1 MTFSYRH
8 RKLIVLLLLF
18 LLSVTAS
25 FFIFRSHFTPKKKTS
40 TKKIVLTPK
49 KEETTTDNDTY
60 YLVDIKGAINNPGT
74 YSMKKGSR
82 VIDVIHLAGEL
93 KSDADTSVLNLS
105 KKVTDEMVIIVYS
118 YDEVKNLMFDL
129 YKNELE
135 DGITKREAEDKLRE
149 VSLKIFGLTKDSS
162 RRERERAYR
171 DYGRQFFDVIEEVT
185 DWTVTTGLK
194 ENEWFNALVNYANL
208 KEGDKNL
215 FVNEHEE
222 VILSVARM
230 GKRHHDTMLQRLPEN
245 TTYSVETDLYGA
257 AVGADIDRY
266 LIGQEDWTK
275 LVDAITKAF
284 TVMIQEL
291 IFAEILEAPKKL
303 PVQSGFVETGALSTA
318 TRKKFNKVLQNVSV
332 ANDNAD
338 VVIMGTMV
346 ALQELEGLIDINWLA
361 DSQKEDKA
369 KMGRLGNYGRYTLVE
384 IPQRFARNDVT
395 KDMYK
400 DDVLWVFASGDNKMV
415 DMVDVGET
423 LIEEITD
430 RGTANSNIADLM
442 KYEVQREFGVA
453 TRLGRYFG
461 QWTITE

>member
-1 MTFSYRH
+1 MNKMNFSAH
-8 RKLIVLLLLF
+8 VLNVF
-18 LLSVTAS
+18 DEM
-25 FFIFRSHFTPKKKTS
+25 KTS
-40 TKKIVLTPK
+40 Y
-49 KEETTTDNDTY
+49 E
-60 YLVDIKGAINNPGT
+60 
-74 YSMKKGSR
+74 
-82 VIDVIHLAGEL
+82 
-93 KSDADTSVLNLS
+93 
-105 KKVTDEMVIIVYS
+105 
-118 YDEVKNLMFDL
+118 EVKNLMFDL
-129 YKNELE
+129 YKNELD
-135 DGITKREAEDKLRE
+135 DGISKREAEDKLRE

-162 RRERERAYR
+162 HRERERAYR
-171 DYGRQFFDVIEEVT
+171 DHARQYFDVIEEVT
-185 DWTVTTGLK
+185 DWTVSTGLK
-194 ENEWFNALVNYANL
+194 ENEWFNALVNYKNL
-208 KEGDKNL
+208 KDGDANL

-245 TTYSVETDLYGA
+245 TTYSVETDVYGA

-284 TVMIQEL
+284 VVKIQEL

-303 PVQSGFVETGALSTA
+303 PAQSEFVQTGALNT
-318 TRKKFNKVLQNVSV
+318 TNRKKFNKILQNVSV

-346 ALQELEGLIDINWLA
+346 ALQELENLIDVKWVA
-361 DSQKEDKA
+361 DSQKEDIA

-395 KDMYK
+395 KSMYK
-400 DDVLWVFASGDNKMV
+400 DDTLFVFATGDNKLV

-430 RGTANSNIADLM
+430 RGTANSNIADIM
-442 KYEVQREFGVA
+442 KYEVQRELGVS
-453 TRLGRYFG
+453 TRIGRYFG
-461 QWTITE
+461 SWTITD

>member
-1 MTFSYRH
+1 MNKMNFSAH
-8 RKLIVLLLLF
+8 VLNVF
-18 LLSVTAS
+18 DEM
-25 FFIFRSHFTPKKKTS
+25 KTS
-40 TKKIVLTPK
+40 Y
-49 KEETTTDNDTY
+49 E
-60 YLVDIKGAINNPGT
+60 
-74 YSMKKGSR
+74 
-82 VIDVIHLAGEL
+82 
-93 KSDADTSVLNLS
+93 
-105 KKVTDEMVIIVYS
+105 
-118 YDEVKNLMFDL
+118 EVKNLMFDL
-129 YKNELE
+129 YKDELD
-135 DGITKREAEDKLRE
+135 DGISKREAEDKLRE
-149 VSLKIFGLTKDSS
+149 VSLKIFGLNKDSS

-171 DYGRQFFDVIEEVT
+171 DHARQYFDVIEEVT
-185 DWTVTTGLK
+185 DWTVSTGLK
-194 ENEWFNALVNYANL
+194 ENEWFNALVNYKNL
-208 KEGDKNL
+208 KDGDANL

-245 TTYSVETDLYGA
+245 TTYSVETDVYGA

-284 TVMIQEL
+284 VVKIQEL

-303 PVQSGFVETGALSTA
+303 PAQSEFVQTGALNT
-318 TRKKFNKVLQNVSV
+318 TNRKKFNKILQNVSV

-346 ALQELEGLIDINWLA
+346 ALQELENLIDVKWVA
-361 DSQKEDKA
+361 DSQKEDIA

-395 KDMYK
+395 KSMYK
-400 DDVLWVFASGDNKMV
+400 DDTLFVFATGDNKLV

-430 RGTANSNIADLM
+430 RGTANSNIADIM
-442 KYEVQREFGVA
+442 KYEVQRELGVS
-453 TRLGRYFG
+453 TRIGRYFG
-461 QWTITE
+461 SWTITD

>member
-1 MTFSYRH
+1 MRKMNFSAH
-8 RKLIVLLLLF
+8 
-18 LLSVTAS
+18 
-25 FFIFRSHFTPKKKTS
+25 
-40 TKKIVLTPK
+40 
-49 KEETTTDNDTY
+49 
-60 YLVDIKGAINNPGT
+60 
-74 YSMKKGSR
+74 
-82 VIDVIHLAGEL
+82 
-93 KSDADTSVLNLS
+93 VLN
-105 KKVTDEMVIIVYS
+105 VFDEMKTS

-162 RRERERAYR
+162 RRERIRAYEEF
-171 DYGRQFFDVIEEVT
+171 GRQFFNVIEEVT
-185 DWTVTTGLK
+185 DWTVSTGLK
-194 ENEWFNALVNYANL
+194 ENEWFNELVNYRNL
-208 KEGDKNL
+208 NDGDENL
-215 FVNEHEE
+215 FKNEHEE

-275 LVDAITKAF
+275 LIDAITKAF
-284 TVMIQEL
+284 IVMIQEL

>member
-1 MTFSYRH
+1 MNKMNFSAH
-8 RKLIVLLLLF
+8 VLNVF
-18 LLSVTAS
+18 DEM
-25 FFIFRSHFTPKKKTS
+25 KTS
-40 TKKIVLTPK
+40 Y
-49 KEETTTDNDTY
+49 E
-60 YLVDIKGAINNPGT
+60 
-74 YSMKKGSR
+74 
-82 VIDVIHLAGEL
+82 
-93 KSDADTSVLNLS
+93 
-105 KKVTDEMVIIVYS
+105 
-118 YDEVKNLMFDL
+118 EVKNLMFDL
-129 YKNELE
+129 YKNELD
-135 DGITKREAEDKLRE
+135 DGISKREAEDKLRE

-171 DYGRQFFDVIEEVT
+171 DYGRQYFDVIEEVT
-185 DWTVTTGLK
+185 DWTVSTGLK
-194 ENEWFNALVNYANL
+194 ENEWFNALVNYRNL
-208 KEGDKNL
+208 KEGDTNL

-222 VILSVARM
+222 VILSIARM

-245 TTYSVETDLYGA
+245 TTYSVETDVYGA

-284 TVMIQEL
+284 VVKIQEL

-303 PVQSGFVETGALSTA
+303 PAQSEFVQTGALNT
-318 TRKKFNKVLQNVSV
+318 TNRKKFNKILQNVSV

-346 ALQELEGLIDINWLA
+346 ALQELENLIDVKWVA
-361 DSQKEDKA
+361 DSHKEDIA

-395 KDMYK
+395 KSMYK
-400 DDVLWVFASGDNKMV
+400 DDTLFVFATGDNKLV

-430 RGTANSNIADLM
+430 RGTANSNIADIM
-442 KYEVQREFGVA
+442 KYEVQRELGVS
-453 TRLGRYFG
+453 TRIGRYFG
-461 QWTITE
+461 SWTITD